1 MTSSTS
7 RGFTLV
13 ELMITIAVL
22 AIGSALAYPSFT
34 GVMRSNRV
42 ATTTNSF
49 IAAFNLARSEA
60 IRSNRGGGVCPSRDG
75 ASCEGSDW
83 NVGFMAFED
92 VDFNGSFSAGDRVL
106 RYFEGNDA
114 MQLSAQPGAGEPA
127 GGGGIEQ
134 VAFDRSGRVIA
145 AVQFNVQVKDCAA
158 GQDYRRVLNVRRTGQ
173 TRMEKEVCQ

>member
-34 GVMRSNRV
+34 SVIRSNRV
-42 ATTTNSF
+42 ATTTNNF

-60 IRSNRGGGVCPSRDG
+60 IRSNRGGGVCPSSDG
-75 ASCEGSDW
+75 ANCEGTDW

-106 RYFEGNDA
+106 RYFESNDA
-114 MQLSAQPGAGEPA
+114 MALSAQPGQGEPA
-127 GGGGIEQ
+127 GGGGVEQ
-134 VAFDRSGRVIA
+134 ITFDRSGRAAA
-145 AVQFNVQVKDCAA
+145 AVDINVQIMDCAA
-158 GQDYRRVLNVRRTGQ
+158 GQDFRRVLHVRRPGQ
-173 TRMEKEVCQ
+173 ARMEKVPCE